1 LQDSPTPPS
10 IVSQP
15 QQDNSALLL
24 QDENLWYKDA
34 VIYQLHVRTF
44 CDSNG
49 DGIGDFRGLTTKLDY
64 LQELGINAIWLLPF
78 YPSPLRDDGY
88 DIADYTSVHPSYGS
102 LQDFKEFL
110 VAAHNRRIR
119 VITEMVVNHTSDQH
133 PWFQESR
140 SSRENA
146 KRDWYVWSDTDTRY
160 QGVRIIFLDT
170 EMSNWAWDPISK
182 SYYWHRFF
190 THQPDL
196 NYDNPAVREAM
207 WQVMKF
213 WLDIGVDG
221 FRLDAVPYLIERDGT
236 SCENLPE
243 THEIVRDFRK
253 RIDLAYPGK
262 MLLAEANQWPADV
275 RAYFG
280 NGDEFHMAFHF
291 PLMPRMFMA
300 VKLED
305 RKPII
310 EILEQTPQIPDNCQW
325 CIFLR
330 NHDELTLEMV
340 TDIERDYMYDE
351 YAVDKAMRINLGI
364 RRRLAPMM
372 ENDRRRVELL
382 TGLLLSMPGTPIIY
396 YGDEI
401 GMGDNVYLG
410 DRNGVRTPMQW
421 NGGWNA
427 GFSTADPERLYSPLI
442 SNPVYGYQAINVD
455 SQRRSAH
462 SLLSWTRSVIQTRNA
477 FKVFS
482 RGSIEFLN
490 PSNHRGLA
498 YVRRVGEE
506 KVLIVNNLSSSAQAV
521 ELNLQMYKRHIPIE
535 MFGRNLFPRIG
546 DLPYLLTLGPYQ
558 FYWFRLRRI

>member
-1 LQDSPTPPS
+1 MLSE
-10 IVSQP
+10 
-15 QQDNSALLL
+15 
-24 QDENLWYKDA
+24 DEKLWYKDA

-49 DGIGDFRGLTTKLDY
+49 DGVGDFRGLTGKLDY

-78 YPSPLRDDGY
+78 FPSPLRDDGY
-88 DIADYTSVHPSYGS
+88 DIADYTSVHPAYGS
-102 LQDFKEFL
+102 LQDFKDFL
-110 VAAHNRRIR
+110 AAAHKRRIR

-133 PWFQESR
+133 PWFQEAR
-140 SSRENA
+140 RSRENA
-146 KRDWYVWSDTDTRY
+146 KRDWYVWSETDSRY
-160 QGVRIIFLDT
+160 QGARIIFVDT

-190 THQPDL
+190 SHQPDL
-196 NYDNPAVREAM
+196 NYDNPAVREAI
-207 WQVMKF
+207 WEVMKF

-221 FRLDAVPYLIERDGT
+221 FRLDAVPYLVERDGT

-243 THEIVRDFRK
+243 THAIIRDFRG
-253 RIDLAYPGK
+253 RIDAAYPGK
-262 MLLAEANQWPADV
+262 MLLAEANQRPADV

-291 PLMPRMFMA
+291 PLMPRMFLA

-310 EILEQTPQIPDNCQW
+310 EILEQTPQIPDTCQW

-330 NHDELTLEMV
+330 NHDELTLETV
-340 TDIERDYMYDE
+340 TDIERAYMYDE

-427 GFSTADPERLYSPLI
+427 GFSSADPERLYSPLI

-455 SQRRSAH
+455 SQTRSAH
-462 SLLSWTRSVIQTRNA
+462 SLLSWTKSVIQTRNA
-477 FKVFS
+477 FRVFS

-490 PSNHRGLA
+490 PSNHRVLA
-498 YVRRVGEE
+498 YVRCLGEE
-506 KVLIVNNLSSSAQAV
+506 KVLVVNNLASSAQAV
-521 ELNLQMYKRHIPIE
+521 ELNLQEYKKHIPIE

-546 DLPYLLTLGPYQ
+546 DMPYLLTLGPYQ

>member
-1 LQDSPTPPS
+1 MLS
-10 IVSQP
+10 
-15 QQDNSALLL
+15 

-49 DGIGDFRGLTTKLDY
+49 DGVGDFRGLTGKLDY

-78 YPSPLRDDGY
+78 FPSPLRDDGY
-88 DIADYTSVHPSYGS
+88 DIADYTSVHPAYGS
-102 LQDFKEFL
+102 LQDFKDFL
-110 VAAHNRRIR
+110 AAAHKRRIR

-133 PWFQESR
+133 PWFQEAR
-140 SSRENA
+140 RSRENA
-146 KRDWYVWSDTDTRY
+146 KRDWYVWSETDSRY
-160 QGVRIIFLDT
+160 QGARIIFVDT

-190 THQPDL
+190 SHQPDL
-196 NYDNPAVREAM
+196 NYDNPAVREAI
-207 WQVMKF
+207 WEVMKF

-221 FRLDAVPYLIERDGT
+221 FRLDAVPYLVERDGT

-243 THEIVRDFRK
+243 THAIIRDFRS
-253 RIDLAYPGK
+253 RIDAAYPGK
-262 MLLAEANQWPADV
+262 MLLAEANQRPADV
-275 RAYFG
+275 RTYFG

-291 PLMPRMFMA
+291 PLMPRMFLA

-310 EILEQTPQIPDNCQW
+310 EILEQTPQIPDTCQW

-330 NHDELTLEMV
+330 NHDELTLETV
-340 TDIERDYMYDE
+340 TDIERAYMYDE

-427 GFSTADPERLYSPLI
+427 GFSSADPERLYSPLI

-455 SQRRSAH
+455 SQTRSAH
-462 SLLSWTRSVIQTRNA
+462 SLLSWTKSVIQTRNA
-477 FKVFS
+477 FRVFS

-490 PSNHRGLA
+490 PSNHRVLA
-498 YVRRVGEE
+498 YVRCLGEE
-506 KVLIVNNLSSSAQAV
+506 KVLVVNNLASSAQAV
-521 ELNLQMYKRHIPIE
+521 ELNLQEYKKHIPIE

-546 DLPYLLTLGPYQ
+546 DTPYLLTLGPYQ

>member
-1 LQDSPTPPS
+1 M
-10 IVSQP
+10 
-15 QQDNSALLL
+15 AL
-24 QDENLWYKDA
+24 QDESLWYKDA

-49 DGIGDFRGLTTKLDY
+49 DGIGDFRGLTGKLDY

-88 DIADYTSVHPSYGS
+88 DIADYTSVHPSYGT
-102 LQDFKEFL
+102 LEDFKEFL
-110 VAAHNRRIR
+110 TAAHHRRIR

-133 PWFQESR
+133 PWFQEAR
-140 SSRENA
+140 SSRENP
-146 KRDWYVWSDTDTRY
+146 KRNWYVWSETDTRY

-190 THQPDL
+190 GHQPDL
-196 NYDNPAVREAM
+196 NYDNPVVREAM
-207 WQVMKF
+207 WEVMKF
-213 WLDIGVDG
+213 WLDLGVDG

-243 THEIVRDFRK
+243 THGVIREFRK

-275 RAYFG
+275 SAYFG

-310 EILEQTPQIPDNCQW
+310 EILEQTPQIPENCQW

-351 YAVDKAMRINLGI
+351 YAVDKAMRLNLGI

-401 GMGDNVYLG
+401 GMGDNIYLG

-427 GFSTADPERLYSPLI
+427 GFSSADPERLYSPLI

-477 FKVFS
+477 FRVFS

-490 PSNHRGLA
+490 PSNHRVLA
-498 YVRRVGEE
+498 YVRRLGEE
-506 KVLIVNNLSSSAQAV
+506 KVLVVNNLSNSAQAV
-521 ELNLQMYKRHIPIE
+521 ELDLRFYKGHIPIE

>member
-1 LQDSPTPPS
+1 MLPQPE
-10 IVSQP
+10 SQTKTL
-15 QQDNSALLL
+15 ALTDD
-24 QDENLWYKDA
+24 QLWYRDA
-34 VIYQLHVRTF
+34 VVYQLHVRTF
-44 CDSNG
+44 CDSNA
-49 DGIGDFRGLTTKLDY
+49 DGVGDFRGLTGKLDY
-64 LQELGINAIWLLPF
+64 LQELGVSALWLLPF

-88 DIADYTSVHPSYGS
+88 DIAEYTSVHPSYGT
-102 LQDFKEFL
+102 LEDFKTFL
-110 VAAHNRRIR
+110 QAAHDRDIR
-119 VITEMVVNHTSDQH
+119 VITEMVINHTSDQH

-140 SSRENA
+140 SSRDNP
-146 KRDWYVWSDTDTRY
+146 KRDWYVWSETDTRY
-160 QGVRIIFLDT
+160 QGARIIFIDT

-190 THQPDL
+190 SHQPDL

-207 WQVMKF
+207 WEVMKF
-213 WLDIGVDG
+213 WLDLGVDG
-221 FRLDAVPYLIERDGT
+221 FRLDAVPYLIEREGT

-243 THEIVRDFRK
+243 THAIIRDFR
-253 RIDLAYPGK
+253 RRLDSAYPAR

-275 RAYFG
+275 RSYFG
-280 NGDEFHMAFHF
+280 DGDEFHMAFHF

-310 EILEQTPQIPDNCQW
+310 EILEQTPQIPENCQW

-340 TDIERDYMYDE
+340 TDLERDYMYDE
-351 YAVDKAMRINLGI
+351 YAVDKAMRLNVGI

-382 TGLLLSMPGTPIIY
+382 TGLLLSMPGTPILY

-401 GMGDNVYLG
+401 GMGDNIYLG
-410 DRNGVRTPMQW
+410 DRKGVRTPMQW
-421 NGGWNA
+421 NGGWNG
-427 GFSTADPERLYSPLI
+427 GFSAADPERLYSPLI
-442 SNPVYGYQAINVD
+442 SNAVYGYQAINVD

-462 SLLSWTRSVIQTRNA
+462 SLLSWTKSVIQTRNA
-477 FKVFS
+477 FRVFS
-482 RGSIEFLN
+482 RGAIEFLN
-490 PSNHRGLA
+490 PTNHRVLA
-498 YVRRVGEE
+498 YVRRLGEE
-506 KVLIVNNLSSSAQAV
+506 KVLVVNNLSCSAQAV
-521 ELNLQMYKRHIPIE
+521 ELNLRAYKGQIPIE

-558 FYWFRLRRI
+558 FFWFRLRRI